1 MSVKKNVLTTEQT
14 DKHMQFC
21 IGLKALIDGGCSLK
35 SLSNV
40 VEELCDQSE
49 NIHILNMNV

>member
-49 NIHILNMNV
+49 SIHILNMNV